1 MPHMPHAPVTDRCVA
16 VSSRQR
22 EALSPATKLQLALDI
37 AAGMTHLHAENILHC
52 VRRWFTL

>member
-1 MPHMPHAPVTDRCVA
+1 MPHVTVTDRRVA
-16 VSSRQR
+16 MSSRQR